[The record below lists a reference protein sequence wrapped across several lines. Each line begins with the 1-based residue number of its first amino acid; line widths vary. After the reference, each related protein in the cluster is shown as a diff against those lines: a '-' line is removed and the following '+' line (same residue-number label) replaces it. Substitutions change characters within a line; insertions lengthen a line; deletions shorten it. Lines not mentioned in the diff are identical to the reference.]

1 MQKEMEVFIG
11 NNQSITKG
19 DYQFSVPNSE
29 GGEYWKKAG
38 YTSLGTT
45 VIDIKEP
52 KKKKLVYHWLFE
64 KVSGEFGLTVPRF
77 GTNINDKEIAKRYI
91 EDYWT
96 LKEGGI
102 LRPLMESEKEID
114 V

>member
-45 VIDIKEP
+45 MIDIKEP
-52 KKKKLVYHWLFE
+52 KKKKLVYQWLYQRR
-64 KVSGEFGLTVPRF
+64 SGSFDTTGNCFG
-77 GTNINDKEIAKRYI
+77 INDRDIVRGHLP
-91 EDYWT
+91 D